1 MSRTVLTI
9 DGMTCGNCVRHV
21 GDALRALPGVT
32 GADVQLASRSATV
45 DHDPALAPVAALTAA
60 IEAEGYVVVAAPTP
74 SSAPAPAQ

>member
-32 GADVQLASRSATV
+32 GADVQLASRTATI
-45 DHDPALAPVAALTAA
+45 DHDPVLAPVAALTAA
-60 IEAEGYVVVAAPTP
+60 IEAEGYVVVAAPAA
-74 SSAPAPAQ
+74 SPAQ